1 MTTLDSRWGFTD
13 GVPNRQGGG
22 LLEQRLALSYQ
33 LALLK
38 STSLSSISSTTCLLF
53 TPLCGKLNYIPPSR
67 LSPPP
72 LSRRLFPQSFCLHT
86 HTHTHMCN
94 RPRRCRSSVR
104 WSDRSEAAGLF
115 NPSYTAGMLQ
125 YMGRVH
131 SVSCLFLITH
141 MFFQICMTFMVRTW
155 WGRMSEQLFSM
166 RIKWMVI

>member
-1 MTTLDSRWGFTD
+1 MYCVCVFGELMTTLDSRWGFTD

-86 HTHTHMCN
+86 HTHTCATGHGAAV
-94 RPRRCRSSVR
+94 PQSVDLIGQR
-104 WSDRSEAAGLF
+104 LLAYLIHHI
-115 NPSYTAGMLQ
+115 LQ
-125 YMGRVH
+125 ECYNTWAVCIQYP
-131 SVSCLFLITH
+131 V
-141 MFFQICMTFMVRTW
+141 FF
-155 WGRMSEQLFSM
+155 
-166 RIKWMVI
+166 